1 MTGPVT
7 TVDILGPAHGGAGV
21 ARVDGQ
27 VVFVR
32 GALPGE
38 KGVPV
43 HIDDGKAGKR
53 FLTATV
59 TDARAIGE
67 ASPHRVPAL
76 CPAAA
81 AGAGCCD
88 LDFVD
93 QEGSLAVKRRVV
105 AEQFQRIGGIDLNT
119 ASDGK
124 APECVSA
131 DPFTGYR
138 TRVRLGVDSDGRA
151 GLRRRSSSGV
161 IPLNGPDGP
170 DSPAVQC
177 AQWAP
182 DLAEGLSTELAAH
195 SLTPGAEVCVA
206 LGDDGARSIVEV
218 PPLPRPQR
226 SRQRGRARG
235 RRHDTVQRR
244 VLSGTGDVVRT
255 VGGRSWHVPAEA
267 FWQAHRAAAGM
278 YSGWVTAHTPVDSE
292 LAWDLYGGAGVFAA
306 ALCDAAPGVAVDC
319 VDIASP
325 ATAAGRDTLADRDVR
340 FVNGDVAGRVDTLR
354 GAAPGAT
361 PPSVVVLDP
370 PRTGAGRKV
379 IETVATRGPATV
391 LHIGCDPATAAR
403 DAAVFAEHGYRPDS
417 VTVVDAFGLTH
428 HVEVL
433 VRYVR

>member
-161 IPLNGPDGP
+161 IPLNGPD
-170 DSPAVQC
+170 SLAVQC

-182 DLAEGLSTELAAH
+182 DLAEELSTELAAH

-340 FVNGDVAGRVDTLR
+340 FVTGDVAGRVDTLR

-370 PRTGAGRKV
+370 PRTGAGRNV

>member
-7 TVDILGPAHGGAGV
+7 TVDILGPAHGGTGV

-38 KGVPV
+38 KGVPIHV
-43 HIDDGKAGKR
+43 DDGKAGKR

-59 TDARAIGE
+59 TDAQAIGD
-67 ASPHRVPAL
+67 ASPHRVPAV

-93 QEGSLAVKRRVV
+93 QDGSLAIKRQVV
-105 AEQFQRIGGIDLNT
+105 IEQFQRIGGIDLS
-119 ASDGK
+119 ALPDGTV
-124 APECVSA
+124 PETVSP

-138 TRVRLGVDSDGRA
+138 TRVRLGVDSVGRA
-151 GLRRRSSSGV
+151 GLRQRSSAGV
-161 IPLNGPDGP
+161 IPL
-170 DSPAVQC
+170 DSTSVQC

-182 DLAEGLSTELAAH
+182 ALAEGLPTELTAH

-218 PPLPRPQR
+218 PPMPRPHRRGQR
-226 SRQRGRARG
+226 RRAQNRP
-235 RRHDTVQRR
+235 RSTVRRR
-244 VLSGTGDVVRT
+244 VLSGTGDVVRS
-255 VGGRSWHVPAEA
+255 VGGRSWRVPAEA
-267 FWQAHRAAAGM
+267 FWQAHHAVAGM
-278 YSGWVTAHTPVDSE
+278 YSEWATAHTPVGSE
-292 LAWDLYGGAGVFAA
+292 LGWDLYGGAGVFAA
-306 ALCDAAPGVAVDC
+306 ALGDAVPDIAVDC

-325 ATAAGRDTLADRDVR
+325 ATAAGRDTLVDRDVR
-340 FVNGDVAGRVDTLR
+340 FVTGDVAGCIDTLR

-379 IETVATRGPATV
+379 IEAVAGRDPSAV
-391 LHIGCDPATAAR
+391 LHVGCDPATAAR
-403 DAAVFAEHGYRPDS
+403 DAALLAEHGYRPDA

>member
-43 HIDDGKAGKR
+43 HIDEGKSGKR

-59 TDARAIGE
+59 TDAQAIGE

-93 QEGSLAVKRRVV
+93 QVGSLTVKRQVV
-105 AEQFQRIGGIDLNT
+105 VEQFQRIGGIDLN
-119 ASDGK
+119 ALSDGHT
-124 APECVSA
+124 AECVSA

-138 TRVRLGVDSDGRA
+138 TRARLGVDPDGRA
-151 GLRRRSSSGV
+151 GLRRRSSAGV
-161 IPLNGPDGP
+161 IPL
-170 DSPAVQC
+170 DSPVVQC

-182 DLAEGLSTELAAH
+182 ALAEGLSTELAAH

-206 LGDDGARSIVEV
+206 LGDDGTRSIVEV
-218 PPLPRPQR
+218 PPVPRPR
-226 SRQRGRARG
+226 RRGQRGRARG
-235 RRHDTVQRR
+235 RRHGAVQRR

-255 VGGRSWHVPAEA
+255 VGECSWRVPVEA

-306 ALCDAAPGVAVDC
+306 ALGDAAPGIAVDC

-325 ATAAGRDTLADRDVR
+325 ATAAGRDTLADRNVR
-340 FVNGDVAGRVDTLR
+340 FVTGDVAGCVDTLR

-379 IETVATRGPATV
+379 IDAVAAREPSTV

-403 DAAVFAEHGYRPDS
+403 DAASFAEHGYRPDS
-417 VTVVDAFGLTH
+417 VSVVDAFGLTH

>member
-43 HIDDGKAGKR
+43 HIDEGKAGKR

-59 TDARAIGE
+59 TDAQAIGE
-67 ASPHRVPAL
+67 TSPHRVPAL

-93 QEGSLAVKRRVV
+93 QEGSLAVKRQVV
-105 AEQFQRIGGIDLNT
+105 VEQFQRIGGIDLNT
-119 ASDGK
+119 ASDGE

-138 TRVRLGVDSDGRA
+138 TRVRLGVDPHGRA
-151 GLRRRSSSGV
+151 GLRRRSSAGV
-161 IPLNGPDGP
+161 IPL
-170 DSPAVQC
+170 DSPVVRC

-182 DLAEGLSTELAAH
+182 ALAEGLSTELAVH

-218 PPLPRPQR
+218 PPVPRPQR
-226 SRQRGRARG
+226 RGHRGRGRG
-235 RRHDTVQRR
+235 RRHDAVQRR

-255 VGGRSWHVPAEA
+255 VGGRSWHVPVEA
-267 FWQAHRAAAGM
+267 FWQAHHAAAGM

-292 LAWDLYGGAGVFAA
+292 LVWDLYGGAGVFAA
-306 ALCDAAPGVAVDC
+306 ALGDAVPGVAVDC

-340 FVNGDVAGRVDTLR
+340 FVTGDVAGCINSLR

-379 IETVATRGPATV
+379 IDAVTTRGPATV

-403 DAAVFAEHGYRPDS
+403 DAAVFAEHGYRPDA

>member
-7 TVDILGPAHGGAGV
+7 TVDILGPAHGGASV

-43 HIDDGKAGKR
+43 HIDDRKAGKR

-161 IPLNGPDGP
+161 IPLNGPD
-170 DSPAVQC
+170 SLAVQC

-182 DLAEGLSTELAAH
+182 DLAEELSTELAAH

-340 FVNGDVAGRVDTLR
+340 FVTGDVAGRVDTLR

-370 PRTGAGRKV
+370 PRTGAGRNV

>member
-138 TRVRLGVDSDGRA
+138 TRVRLGVEPDGRA
-151 GLRRRSSSGV
+151 GLRRRSSAAV

>member
-138 TRVRLGVDSDGRA
+138 TRVRLGVDPDGRA
-151 GLRRRSSSGV
+151 GLRRRSSAAV

-403 DAAVFAEHGYRPDS
+403 DAAVFAEHGYCPDS